1 MGLWSQERHR
11 SVRLSW
17 CLTGAKVGQAEMANL
32 QGFFQ
37 VVFVPPFKH
46 SCEIWKT
53 RSTDNLC
60 LPFAVYLCPKTFK
73 PFMMY
78 NLSGV
83 QCQQICCV
91 HISTTLLHL
100 IHPAAGPGTMF
111 SRALSSIRFSSSPA
125 PLPKKRLHTN
135 TFADGRYHHL
145 LASNEQVNRCIFIK
159 NCSVWCIHVKNYEN
173 QTLDWLLWFDCNSAV
188 QGAIIKSQLIHVNIL
203 LDCRIEIFVHVC

>member
-1 MGLWSQERHR
+1 MR
-11 SVRLSW
+11 S
-17 CLTGAKVGQAEMANL
+17 A
-32 QGFFQ
+32 
-37 VVFVPPFKH
+37 
-46 SCEIWKT
+46 
-53 RSTDNLC
+53 DNLC
-60 LPFAVYLCPKTFK
+60 LPFAIYLCPKTFK

-145 LASNEQVNRCIFIK
+145 LASMSKTIVAYSSKTVQCGVSTSKITRTKPWIGCCDLIAIQQCRVKISKVNSSMSTF
-159 NCSVWCIHVKNYEN
+159 S
-173 QTLDWLLWFDCNSAV
+173 
-188 QGAIIKSQLIHVNIL
+188 
-203 LDCRIEIFVHVC
+203 